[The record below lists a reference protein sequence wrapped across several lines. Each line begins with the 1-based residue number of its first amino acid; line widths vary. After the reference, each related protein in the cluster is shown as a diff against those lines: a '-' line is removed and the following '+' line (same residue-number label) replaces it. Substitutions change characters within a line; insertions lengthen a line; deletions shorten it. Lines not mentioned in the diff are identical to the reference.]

1 MVTPVTSVAL
11 PSSPQRPRT
20 MPPQIREAYF
30 GDSLGCRRTK
40 DLVPAAAYGPADLCH
55 VAKYVGL
62 HLLTF
67 LNHDFV
73 VNDERRSRD
82 DEGYIGYYHYV
93 NGVEIISI
101 EDYVCH
107 MLGLAAT
114 DDGEWKFT
122 TKEERKRELVVTY
135 CLYNVFLRQDF
146 RIRIVV
152 YPGRKGMA
160 NIDKLFQLVGPT
172 KTQLFNATTIHELP
186 PQFWDELKA
195 SQVLRVLLMGDNP
208 GDQAVGLCSYDDFF
222 VSQSS
227 LQGAAFTLVR
237 QLSRGLM
244 AGWDPCHG
252 APTNCG
258 NAGDKKTNFYRN
270 YLVDGLVRLCELDPL
285 GAVTQFVIDEINA
298 EYDNG
303 EFDWVKLQVYKHS
316 QGPNRERVY
325 LELIHRYLSSQPVY
339 TTHLGLVLLEQVQFL
354 LTKRHYRLALTLCRK
369 CVSILPLD
377 FDCWYTL
384 AVCYVLNGDM
394 GQALLMVNLLP
405 VVIKAAPRRYDDF
418 YVHTFTQRSGVD
430 EAILERTF
438 MEYFPE
444 PEVPGC
450 ITKLWRDPFVFSPH
464 LRHPMVGPWFQL
476 PLVLCSVKEVA
487 SVNHNLV
494 RLALAALA
502 RQQLCAQLL
511 GLKIV
516 LVLDFDRKLTWGRAY
531 DLVSMIVAMAGWD
544 QVMELKS
551 QVFLGKVDKID
562 VVNDADVGR
571 PQCEPWLDLLF
582 AVLYEDLKVVM
593 AETSQENQLR
603 LAALWLMTGLL
614 GWVTKQNLRELILAL
629 VTAVVG
635 ATEAGN
641 FDYFGTVQLLEIYN
655 EFVLLEYGDTKVDTL
670 HDVGPRFFT
679 NKLIVRLVLVEV
691 YDQFVRQL
699 ERDYFSL
706 EFVLLHLMRLALWL
720 VRWYQFMP
728 PFLVIRV
735 LSKLLLRH
743 DAMVVTTTLRVVFE
757 QHKRQPP
764 LTSKG
769 WFGVS
774 KKRPE
779 SPWLFADTDTVLAY
793 MEGLVVWLDQLG
805 PRSL

>member
-1 MVTPVTSVAL
+1 
-11 PSSPQRPRT
+11 
-20 MPPQIREAYF
+20 MPPHIREGYF
-30 GDSLGCRRTK
+30 GDALGCRKTK
-40 DLVPAAAYGPADLCH
+40 DLVPLASTGPPDLCH

-73 VNDERRSRD
+73 VGDERRSRD

-93 NGVEIISI
+93 NGLDTTAID
-101 EDYVCH
+101 DYIFH
-107 MLGLAAT
+107 LLGLVSNG
-114 DDGEWKFT
+114 DGEWKFS

-146 RIRIVV
+146 RVRIVV
-152 YPGRKGMA
+152 YPGRKNTA
-160 NIDKLFQLVGPT
+160 HIDKLYQLVGVT

-195 SQVLRVLLMGDNP
+195 SQVLRVLLMGDSP
-208 GDQAVGLCSYDDFF
+208 GDQVVGLCSYPDYF
-222 VSQSS
+222 VSPES
-227 LQGAAFTLVR
+227 LQGAAYTLVR
-237 QLSRGLM
+237 QLPRGYM
-244 AGWDPCHG
+244 AGWDPSHG

-298 EYDNG
+298 EYDEG
-303 EFDWVKLQVYKHS
+303 EFDWVKLQVYKYT
-316 QGPNRERVY
+316 QGTNKERAY
-325 LELIHRYLSSQPVY
+325 LELIHNYLSQYPLY
-339 TTHLGLVLLEQVQFL
+339 TTHLGLVLLDQVQFL
-354 LTKRHYRLALTLCRK
+354 LTKRHYRLALTLCQK

-384 AVCYVLNGDM
+384 AVCYVLNGDF

-438 MEYFPE
+438 NEYFPE
-444 PEVPGC
+444 PDTPGLV
-450 ITKLWRDPFVFSPH
+450 TKLWRDPYVFHPH
-464 LRHPMVGPWFQL
+464 LRHPMVGPWYQL

-494 RLALAALA
+494 RLALAALT

-511 GLKIV
+511 GLKMV
-516 LVLDFDRKLTWGRAY
+516 SVLDFDRKLTWGRAY

-544 QVMELKS
+544 QVMELK
-551 QVFLGKVDKID
+551 QLVFQGHLDKIE
-562 VVNDADVGR
+562 VVNEADVGR
-571 PQCEPWLDLLF
+571 PQCEPWLDTLF

-593 AETSQENQLR
+593 AETSQENQSR

-635 ATEAGN
+635 ATEGGN

-670 HDVGPRFFT
+670 HDLGPRFFT
-679 NKLIVRLVLVEV
+679 NKLIVRLVSTDV
-691 YDQFVRQL
+691 YDQFVKQL

-706 EFVLLHLMRLALWL
+706 EFVVLHLMRLALFL
-720 VRWYQFMP
+720 VRWYQFFP
-728 PFLVIRV
+728 SYLVVRV
-735 LSKLLLRH
+735 LSKLLARH
-743 DAMVVTTTLRVVFE
+743 DAMVVRTTFRVVFE
-757 QHKRQPP
+757 QHKRRAA
-764 LTSKG
+764 LLLLRG
-769 WFGVS
+769 WFGTG
-774 KKRPE
+774 KRKE
-779 SPWLFADTDTVLAY
+779 ETPWLFAESDTVLAY
-793 MEGLVVWLDQLG
+793 MEGLVSWLEHL
-805 PRSL
+805 RSI